1 MNITE
6 ARLKQIIKEEL
17 SSLNE
22 EYDRYSVENL
32 GKLLSDA
39 EKGSE
44 VLIKHYRTDD
54 LYEVYEAYTT
64 DKGDIVITVRE
75 R

>member
-17 SSLNE
+17 SNLNE

-39 EKGSE
+39 EEGAE
-44 VLIKHYRTDD
+44 VLIKHYRTGD

-64 DKGDIVITVRE
+64 DEGAVVITVRE